1 MIIYFVYLIAYNL
14 ICVSMKSIKILL
26 VDDNAII
33 RKSLLLLLSKIPHV
47 NVVGECVDGVEV
59 IPFIKHHQVDVIF
72 MDISMKFMDGYEA
85 TERVKQYYPGVK
97 VIGFSSQ
104 DCIATIDKM
113 IASGADGFISKYNA
127 EKPLIIAEL
136 DRVMNL

>member
-1 MIIYFVYLIAYNL
+1 MEYIRV
-14 ICVSMKSIKILL
+14 LL
-26 VDDNAII
+26 VDDNVII
-33 RKSLLLLLSKIPHV
+33 RKSFIHLLSKIAHV
-47 NVVGECVDGVEV
+47 NVVGECSDGVEV

-72 MDISMKFMDGYEA
+72 MDINMKHMDGYEA
-85 TERVKQYYPGVK
+85 TKRVKQCYPGVK

-104 DCIATIDKM
+104 DYMTTIDKM

-127 EKPLIIAEL
+127 EKSLIIAEL